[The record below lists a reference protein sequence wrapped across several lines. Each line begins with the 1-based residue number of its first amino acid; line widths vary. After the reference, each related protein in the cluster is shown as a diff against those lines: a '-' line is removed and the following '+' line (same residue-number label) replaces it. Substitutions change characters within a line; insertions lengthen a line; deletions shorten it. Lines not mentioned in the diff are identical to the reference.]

1 MESVR
6 KARQR
11 LSNYPALLAKCS
23 VQGAAYAA
31 CVTQDF
37 NVKKEACEKEFVAFK
52 ECLQKAAVEMKTKL

>member
-11 LSNYPALLAKCS
+11 MSNYPTLLAKCS

-37 NVKKEACEKEFVAFK
+37 NVKQGACEKEFVTFK
-52 ECLQKAAVEMKTKL
+52 QCLKKAAVEMKTKL

>member
-1 MESVR
+1 MEAVR

-11 LSNYPALLAKCS
+11 LSNYPTLLAKCS

-37 NVKKEACEKEFVAFK
+37 NVKQGACEKEFTAFK
-52 ECLQKAAVEMKTKL
+52 ECLKRTAVEMKTKL